1 MNWTKKARDELDQ
14 TFVIISHDMDFVL
27 DVCDKASLMRG
38 GKLLSTGTP
47 EEIVAELT
55 GEEKADMIKDH

>member
-1 MNWTKKARDELDQ
+1 
-14 TFVIISHDMDFVL
+14 
-27 DVCDKASLMRG
+27 MRG